1 MKGMVDMTQ
10 TIISTYTEYDEN
22 GTLRSKTVTES
33 PYLSSTEDRYE
44 PSQTTP
50 MGLAGAAL
58 LQTGL
63 IETAK
68 DPRVAG
74 FWELFR
80 LGLERNGYEIKERA
94 LQRDTSSPHFTMP
107 TDAFPYQIT
116 CASND

>member
-1 MKGMVDMTQ
+1 MTQ

-63 IETAK
+63 VETVK

-94 LQRDTSSPHFTMP
+94 FQRDTLPS
-107 TDAFPYQIT
+107 DAFPYQIT
-116 CASND
+116 CSSND

>member
-1 MKGMVDMTQ
+1 MKEMVDMTQ

-22 GTLRSKTVTES
+22 GTIRSKTVTES

-94 LQRDTSSPHFTMP
+94 LQRDTSSPHFTTP
-107 TDAFPYQIT
+107 TDVFPYQIT
-116 CASND
+116 CSSND